1 MAVLLGGS
9 PIKSIQKVSISG
21 SSTGSATI
29 SAIDPDKAFVSV
41 VGAGTKDFTY
51 YPRVTSLTA
60 TQVTG
65 YWGGGYQMSMYLHIV
80 EYV

>member
-21 SSTGSATI
+21 SNSGSASI
-29 SAIDPDKAFVSV
+29 SSIDPDKAFVSV
-41 VGAGTKDFTY
+41 VGSGEQSYSY

-60 TQVTG
+60 TAVNG
-65 YWGGGYQMSMYLHIV
+65 YWGGGYNMSMYLHIV

>member
-9 PIKSIQKVSISG
+9 PIKSIQKVSIAG
-21 SSTGSATI
+21 ASTGSATI
-29 SAIDPDKAFVSV
+29 SSIDPDKAFVSV
-41 VGAGTKDFTY
+41 VGAEGQSLTY

-65 YWGGGYQMSMYLHIV
+65 YWGGNYQMSMYLHIV